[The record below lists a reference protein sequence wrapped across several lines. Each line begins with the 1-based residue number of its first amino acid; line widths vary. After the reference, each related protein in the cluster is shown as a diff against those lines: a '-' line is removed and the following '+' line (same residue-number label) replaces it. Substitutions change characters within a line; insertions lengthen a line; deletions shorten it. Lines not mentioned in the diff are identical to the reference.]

1 MAEIKTKEK
10 WDLPRAPLLEI
21 QKLKIECEQRERER
35 ESNVIVKREKGTRV
49 YLLERVVLWDRNNV
63 VLNYFQTKFDCHVT
77 GKK

>member
-10 WDLPRAPLLEI
+10 RDLPRAPLLEI
-21 QKLKIECEQRERER
+21 QKRKIECEQREREQCNRKER
-35 ESNVIVKREKGTRV
+35 EGNSG
-49 YLLERVVLWDRNNV
+49 LLARRVVLWDRNNV